1 MTAEQQWAT
10 ACCEIFLILAS
21 GESAPLDPEQ
31 WRRLA
36 ARIAWAWD
44 AADRCH
50 AAQRALD
57 LRCFTA
63 AQRLSEEAFN
73 RLFDKEQAKIDALHA
88 RLMAVLERDLWP
100 RELYFGGI

>member
-1 MTAEQQWAT
+1 MTAEAQWST
-10 ACCEIFLILAS
+10 ACCDIFLILAS
-21 GESAPLDPEQ
+21 DESAPLDPEQ

-50 AAQRALD
+50 AAQRALE

-63 AQRLSEEAFN
+63 AQRLDEAAFN

-88 RLMAVLERDLWP
+88 QLMAVIERDLWP
-100 RELYFGGI
+100 RELYWSL